1 MLKGLYSKYSEIK
14 SDIKKRL
21 KEFSKIK
28 NEWNTD
34 IIFKELCFCLLTPQS
49 KARNAWKA
57 IESLSDSGKLFNA
70 NHSEIAEELNIVR
83 FKNNKARYLIALRNL
98 FYTEKENLVISLLES
113 DKNIFEK
120 RKWLVTNI
128 KGIGFKEAGHF
139 LRNIGFYEEV
149 TILDRHILKN
159 LKESGIIDE
168 IPTTL
173 SEKRYL
179 EIENK
184 MKQFSTKIN
193 IPLEYLDFVLWYKET
208 NDIFK

>member
-1 MLKGLYSKYSEIK
+1 MLEGLYSKYSEIK

-57 IESLSDSGKLFNA
+57 IESLTDSGKLFNA